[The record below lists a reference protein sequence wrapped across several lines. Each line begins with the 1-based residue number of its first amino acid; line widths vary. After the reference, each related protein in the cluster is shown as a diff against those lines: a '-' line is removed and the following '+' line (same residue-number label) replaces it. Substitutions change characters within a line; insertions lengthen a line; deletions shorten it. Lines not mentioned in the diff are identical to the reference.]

1 MCARNRIKPKKYLQT
16 IKAMIE
22 ILMVPEKVVIYFSDL
37 HAETMVLSFRKKEN
51 YFRKWIMWYLKS
63 SDEFTIFPT
72 ALEI

>member
-1 MCARNRIKPKKYLQT
+1 MCVRNRIKPKKYLQT

-51 YFRKWIMWYLKS
+51 YFRK
-63 SDEFTIFPT
+63 
-72 ALEI
+72 